1 MPGPEM
7 SVKDILDRSDANAEI
22 TGRRL
27 DAMEARSS
35 AERAAIRAENRY
47 LTGLMILVIAALA
60 GVQVH
65 YSGLSL
71 TGGGPAVVVTQ
82 STPAAAPAP
91 APVVAPALVPA
102 AVPPTVAPTP
112 EPAPETQPEA
122 TPSNGIGPLP

>member
-1 MPGPEM
+1 M
-7 SVKDILDRSDANAEI
+7 STDLTTSDILA
-22 TGRRL
+22 RL

-71 TGGGPAVVVTQ
+71 TGGAPAVVVTQ
-82 STPAAAPAP
+82 STPAATPAAPAP
-91 APVVAPALVPA
+91 APVVAPAAVPA
-102 AVPPTVAPTP
+102 ATPPTVAATP

-122 TPSNGIGPLP
+122 APGNGIGPLP